1 MQSTFATVIVPIEFQ
16 ERAKQDFPDYFST
29 KFTTSTEE
37 NAPATHCL
45 TSGYFYNSELESISN
60 QVDWTRIIK
69 FGDLQAV
76 LSELN
81 LHPVQE
87 VIQDEPDA

>member
-37 NAPATHCL
+37 NAPATHCI
-45 TSGYFYNSELESISN
+45 TSGYFYNFELETISN
-60 QVDWTRIIK
+60 QVDWKRVIK

-76 LSELN
+76 LAELN
-81 LHPVQE
+81 LHPVRE
-87 VIQDEPDA
+87 VIKDEPDA

>member
-16 ERAKQDFPDYFST
+16 ERAKQDFPDYFSSL
-29 KFTTSTEE
+29 FTIYTEE

-45 TSGYFYNSELESISN
+45 TSGYFYNSELETISN

-87 VIQDEPDA
+87 VIKDEPDA